1 MAFSVAVAG
10 KGGTGKTT
18 LASLLIGYLMK
29 NNKTPILAVD
39 ADANANLSEGLGLGV
54 RETVGG
60 VLAEFETNKISL
72 PPGMPKETYLDF
84 RLNEILVEGQG
95 LDLLV
100 MGRGEGSGCYC
111 YPNAV
116 LRKYLDDLSGNYR
129 YLVIDNEAGMEH
141 LSRRTTR
148 DIDVLLI
155 VSDPTM
161 KGIRTAGRIKELAA
175 ELDLNIAGLHLVV
188 NRVVK
193 ALPAELREEIDRQGL
208 ALAGTVPADESVYQC
223 DLRQEPLTKLDS
235 SPAAVAVRGIAET
248 LGI

>member
-1 MAFSVAVAG
+1 MAFSIAVAG

-18 LASLLIGYLMK
+18 ISSLMIGYLVRNGK
-29 NNKTPILAVD
+29 VPVLAVD
-39 ADANANLSEGLGLGV
+39 ADANANLSEGLGLEV
-54 RETVGG
+54 RETVGS
-60 VLAEFETNKISL
+60 VLAEFETNKISI

-84 RLNEILVEGQG
+84 RLNEILVEGKG
-95 LDLLV
+95 VDLLV

-155 VSDPTM
+155 ISDPTL
-161 KGIRTAGRIKELAA
+161 KGIRTAGRIKQLAT
-175 ELDLNIAGLHLVV
+175 ELDLNINAVQLVV
-188 NRVVK
+188 NRVTGE
-193 ALPAELREEIDRQGL
+193 LPTELKEEIGKQELRLI
-208 ALAGTVPADESVYQC
+208 GTVPADESVYQC
-223 DLRQEPLTKLDS
+223 DLRQKPLIGLDS
-235 SPAAVAVRGIAET
+235 TPASAAVRAIAEA